1 MEVWSGEN
9 LCIVASKLGIPLAF
23 DSFIEEMCLNHKGR
37 NAYARMLTEMS
48 ADIVWKNSIDICT
61 WYFVTE
67 KAISQCF
74 HVEYAWNPSRCSHC
88 KVFGHEDKVCAAAMK
103 VDSVTKEGEK
113 IDNNKEIK
121 GKTVMDEEGFVEVYK
136 KKR

>member
-1 MEVWSGEN
+1 MEWGN

-37 NAYARMLTEMS
+37 NAYARMLIEMS
-48 ADIVWKNSIDICT
+48 SDTVWKNSIDICT